1 MTEGLRA
8 LSWHWQLL
16 VLGWGRK
23 LTSIIKIPHVYM
35 APPQKLALPGSRLLI
50 RLCIS
55 IYSYS
60 ATSHT
65 TRSTQGAMPHCAP
78 MSQFEPLLSNFTLL
92 EKRDPPRQA
101 SARSI
106 TCTGLQK
113 VCPYAWEKEES
124 NGRVGGCGNCRQG
137 QGVKNGAWALISGLV
152 LSAES

>member
-1 MTEGLRA
+1 MLRVTEGLRA

-78 MSQFEPLLSNFTLL
+78 MSQFELLLSNFTLL
-92 EKRDPPRQA
+92 EKRDPPKAGKCQEYHLHR
-101 SARSI
+101 
-106 TCTGLQK
+106 
-113 VCPYAWEKEES
+113 YAKS
-124 NGRVGGCGNCRQG
+124 LSLCVGEG
-137 QGVKNGAWALISGLV
+137 GVQQ
-152 LSAES
+152 